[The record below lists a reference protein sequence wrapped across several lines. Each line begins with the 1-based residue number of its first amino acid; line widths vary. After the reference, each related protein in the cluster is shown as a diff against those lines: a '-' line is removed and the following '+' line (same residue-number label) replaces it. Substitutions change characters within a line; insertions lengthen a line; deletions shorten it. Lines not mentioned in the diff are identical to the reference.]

1 MYRNCVFAK
10 HLLKSKT
17 NRKIKNAR
25 HKYFDV
31 TKDNRIAKAKSKIK
45 IKQLNYTLG
54 VKCGLSNLLV
64 NKMHF
69 FFFEFKITLFL
80 YQH

>member
-25 HKYFDV
+25 HKNFDV
-31 TKDNRIAKAKSKIK
+31 PKDNRIVKTKSKIK
-45 IKQLNYTLG
+45 IKQLNYNMEL
-54 VKCGLSNLLV
+54 
-64 NKMHF
+64 
-69 FFFEFKITLFL
+69 
-80 YQH
+80 

>member
-31 TKDNRIAKAKSKIK
+31 PKDNRIVKTKSKIK
-45 IKQLNYTLG
+45 IKQLNYNMEL
-54 VKCGLSNLLV
+54 
-64 NKMHF
+64 
-69 FFFEFKITLFL
+69 
-80 YQH
+80 